1 MNAPEPSGS
10 GAFFSERNDA
20 VKLYYALI
28 TVLGCVPYAFLALWG
43 DAQRGT
49 LGLYALFLAGMAAL
63 LLLCRGK
70 DAFLAMLGADT
81 LSCLTSCLCVLLF
94 QREGWSG
101 HFQPMTPLSLVFSLF
116 LLALLLQLV
125 AWRAIGRKRR

>member
-1 MNAPEPSGS
+1 MKG
-10 GAFFSERNDA
+10 
-20 VKLYYALI
+20 YYALI

-70 DAFLAMLGADT
+70 DAFLAMLGGT
-81 LSCLTSCLCVLLF
+81 
-94 QREGWSG
+94 R
-101 HFQPMTPLSLVFSLF
+101 
-116 LLALLLQLV
+116 
-125 AWRAIGRKRR
+125 